1 MKAIITFVFLSI
13 SLLGHQLFAQSIGWN
28 NVLEKAYH
36 GKNNQDL
43 VELILVPKAQ
53 YPIETLREQFEKNP
67 PSAEYRMKTT
77 MRELQAFSQSQATI
91 WRQILEEINQEPGCQ
106 VSLVQDFWLVHA
118 YQLKANRKAAELLAK
133 HPMTRILDRNADQF
147 MLEEPVVKSELQP
160 ETINGN
166 EPGLL
171 AIKAPF
177 MWNLGYTGR
186 GRKFLS
192 VDTGIWPR
200 HPSVKNR
207 FLAQYK
213 PLKQSWRGFDRV
225 LPADKGNSHGTHT
238 TGTVLGLDSATR
250 DTIGVAFG
258 AYFIAT
264 DPIVSDL
271 SKVRPYTD
279 LLGSLQWALNPDQDT
294 STVDDVPDAINN
306 SWGRSPNASDT
317 VWCNSFI
324 GPGLLNLATAGIAVV
339 FSAGN
344 NGPGNGTIG
353 LPATINTSSPIVP
366 FTVGALN
373 GNTSG
378 YPIANFSSRGPSL
391 CGGNGAFAIKPE
403 VSAPGENVRSA
414 VGQNGYALYSGTSMA
429 CPHTVGAVLLLKEA
443 FPQLSGETLCNAL
456 YQSASDLGAPGE
468 DNVYGKGIIDV
479 QAAYNWLIT
488 QNHTPV
494 PPKKRAYELVIT
506 KMLNPEVDS
515 PYVCMSAF
523 SPLVEVVNNGDSTL
537 RQITLT
543 YQSGTQTYTHPVITS
558 LAPGAKIAVQLGS
571 LPIQSGVNE
580 LKVNATHQ
588 AFNQEYDEIN
598 NLRYFRITNLKSD
611 TLSTTSAN
619 GFFED
624 FEQFIPDNNRWYIAN
639 PDTSITWD
647 TVVYRSTVG
656 AFGKRSAIINC
667 RDYSP
672 RRKQIDDLIS
682 RNIAYTPGQNLALS
696 FAWAYRLRQSNLR
709 DSLQISYSTDC
720 GLNYLPLLQMGSL
733 GMITMT
739 VDTPS
744 LTTHFKDT
752 TISFVPA
759 GAGTSGV
766 SLRFRSIN
774 DFGGNIYLDNISVRS
789 LVDVADINRSQPWKV
804 YPNPAREEVEVA
816 FSENF
821 STSVQLTIC
830 NLSGQEI
837 RKFTIPGGNP
847 KVRLPLQGIS
857 PGVYLLRNQF
867 GQTTKLVIH

>member
-1 MKAIITFVFLSI
+1 MKGIIPFVFFSF
-13 SLLGHQLFAQSIGWN
+13 LLFTQPSSAQTSRLN
-28 NVLEKAYH
+28 NALQQAFQ
-36 GKNNQDL
+36 GKSEQEL
-43 VELILVPKAQ
+43 VEVILVPKNQ
-53 YPIETLREQFEKNP
+53 YPIDDLRAKFEKNP
-67 PSAEYRMKTT
+67 PSSDERIKIT
-77 MRELQAFSQSQATI
+77 MRELQQFSQVEASVWANIFEQ
-91 WRQILEEINQEPGCQ
+91 INQESGCKIEL
-106 VSLVQDFWLVHA
+106 VNSLWLIHA
-118 YQLKANRKAAELLAK
+118 YQLRVNKRAAEKLSN
-133 HPMTRILDRNADQF
+133 HPLTGVLDRNADQF
-147 MLEEPVVKSELQP
+147 MLEEPVAKSALMP
-160 ETINGN
+160 ENFNGN

-200 HPSVKNR
+200 HPSVKDR

-213 PLKQSWRGFDRV
+213 PLKQSWRGYDRV

-238 TGTVLGLDSATR
+238 SGTVLGLDTATR

-279 LLGSLQWALNPDQDT
+279 LLGALQWALNPDGDS

-317 VWCNSFI
+317 IWCNSFI
-324 GPGLLNLATAGIAVV
+324 GPSLLNLATAGIAVV

-344 NGPGNGTIG
+344 NGPNNGTIG
-353 LPATINTSSPIVP
+353 LPATINTSSPVVP

-373 GNTSG
+373 GNLAG
-378 YPIANFSSRGPSL
+378 FPIANFSSRGPSL
-391 CGGNGAFAIKPE
+391 CGGNGVIAIKPE

-443 FPQLSGETLCNAL
+443 FPQLSGETLCQAL
-456 YQSASDLGAPGE
+456 YQSATDLGAPGE
-468 DNVYGKGIIDV
+468 DNVFGRGIIDV
-479 QAAYNWLIT
+479 EAAYNWLIN

-494 PPKKRAYELVIT
+494 APKKREFELVVT
-506 KMLNPEVDS
+506 RMLNPEVDS
-515 PYVCMSAF
+515 PFVCMSTF
-523 SPLVEVVNNGDSTL
+523 SPLIEIANNGDSTL
-537 RQITLT
+537 RQIALS
-543 YQSGTQTYTHPVITS
+543 YQSGAQIYNHPLIPS
-558 LAPGAKIAVQLGS
+558 LGPRSKIVVQLGS

-580 LKVNATHQ
+580 LKINASHSR
-588 AFNQEYDEIN
+588 FNQEYDEIN

-611 TLSTTSAN
+611 TLSTSANN

-624 FEQFIPDNNRWYIAN
+624 FEQFIPDNNRWYISN

-647 TVVYRSTVG
+647 TVVYRNTVG
-656 AFGKRSAIINC
+656 NFGRRSAIINS

-672 RRKQIDDLIS
+672 RRKQMDDLIS
-682 RNIAYTPGQNLALS
+682 RNIEFTPGQNLAFGFS
-696 FAWAYRLRQSNLR
+696 WAYRLRQSNLR

-720 GLNYLPLLQMGSL
+720 GLTYIPLIQIGSL
-733 GMITMT
+733 GMVTMT

-744 LTTHFKDT
+744 LSTHFKDT
-752 TISFVPA
+752 LISFLPA
-759 GAGTSGV
+759 GAGTSGI

-774 DFGGNIYLDNISVRS
+774 DFGGNIYLDNISLKP
-789 LVDVADINRSQPWKV
+789 LVNTQQLEKSQSWSV
-804 YPNPAREEVEVA
+804 YPNPAREAVEIEFA
-816 FSENF
+816 EEN
-821 STSVQLTIC
+821 TSFLQLSIC
-830 NLSGQEI
+830 SLSGQEV
-837 RKFTIPGGNP
+837 RKFSIPVGNS
-847 KVRLPLQGIS
+847 KVRLPLQGIQ
-857 PGVYLLRNQF
+857 PGIYLIKNQF
-867 GQTTKLVIH
+867 GQNAKLVIH